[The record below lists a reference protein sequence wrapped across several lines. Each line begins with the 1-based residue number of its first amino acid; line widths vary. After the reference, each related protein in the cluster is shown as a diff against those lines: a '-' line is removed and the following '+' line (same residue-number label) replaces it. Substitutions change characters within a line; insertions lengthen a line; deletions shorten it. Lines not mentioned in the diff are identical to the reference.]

1 MRKSEK
7 TYTNWYFLLV
17 VIIIYSIIF
26 VVNSN
31 VIISSLSSSLKMF
44 QNIFPVLLL
53 VFVLITVINYYSKS
67 KTLDKYLGKA
77 SGIKAWLISIIGG
90 IISTGPIYMWYPLL
104 NELQKRKIKNRY
116 IATFLYNRA
125 IKIPLIP
132 LMIYYFGLSYLIVL
146 TIVMIIFSIIN
157 GILVE
162 KILEVTKWE

>member
-162 KILEVTKWE
+162 KILEVTK